1 MYDARPGRIGETD
14 LKSRKLLPVLLA
26 MASVVVAC
34 GGSDTTDT
42 AAASTASLTQGAS
55 PQQEEQNKALAL
67 SLYSQGFN
75 QNKADVVKSALAADF
90 VQHDSTV
97 GSGVDSQVKLFDDI
111 KAKIPGAVATV
122 KHSAADGNCVA
133 VHWQASATPDN
144 ENSGQAWVDLYRMAN
159 GKAAEH
165 WSVHQDTPAT
175 TASGNSLFS
184 DVYKYLNG
192 QPMRTED
199 QEEANKNLAVEA
211 YSKLTAGDLS
221 AIDQYWDPRYYQ
233 HNPRFASGTD
243 VIKNAFSGMSE
254 GSGETLNVFHTLA
267 DQDLVWIFQ
276 QIDGGIMVDIFRVVD
291 DKIVE
296 HWDVIGSAMS
306 EPSSGSSTPQSR

>member
-1 MYDARPGRIGETD
+1 MEVADR
-14 LKSRKLLPVLLA
+14 LLA
-26 MASVVVAC
+26 TV
-34 GGSDTTDT
+34 GSGTTET
-42 AAASTASLTQGAS
+42 AAAGSASPTQDAG

-67 SLYSQGFN
+67 SLYSEGFR
-75 QNKADVVKSALAADF
+75 
-90 VQHDSTV
+90 
-97 GSGVDSQVKLFDDI
+97 
-111 KAKIPGAVATV
+111 AKIPGAVATV
-122 KHSAADGNCVA
+122 KHSAADGDYVA

-165 WSVHQDTPAT
+165 WSVRQDAPAT

-184 DVYKYLNG
+184 DVYKYPNG
-192 QPMRTED
+192 QPTLTED

-211 YSKLTAGDLS
+211 YRRLTAGDLS

-233 HNPRFASGTD
+233 HNPQFASGTD
-243 VIKNAFSGMSE
+243 VIKNAFAGMSE
-254 GSGETLNVFHTLA
+254 GGGATLNVFHALA

-276 QIDGGIMVDIFRVVD
+276 QVDGGIMVDIFRVVD

-296 HWDVIGSAMS
+296 HWDVIG
-306 EPSSGSSTPQSR
+306 TP